1 MTLHETLEL
10 LIENDPVEGS
20 DLPPGIEIG
29 LEQNH
34 PAADGG
40 MEGTYELH
48 ENDDTQRMRRM
59 MCRKIVV
66 ILYLHYK
73 V

>member
-1 MTLHETLEL
+1 M
-10 LIENDPVEGS
+10 LIENSSDESSDVTPV
-20 DLPPGIEIG
+20 IEIR

-34 PAADGG
+34 LVADGG